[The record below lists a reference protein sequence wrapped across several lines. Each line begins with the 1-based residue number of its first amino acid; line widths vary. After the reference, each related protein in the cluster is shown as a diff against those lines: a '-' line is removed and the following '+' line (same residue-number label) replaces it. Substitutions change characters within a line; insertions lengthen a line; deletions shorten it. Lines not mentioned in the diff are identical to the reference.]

1 MSAMN
6 RHQLKWLPALAF
18 AMLLSTVGEAQADA
32 SSPPEATSATTLV
45 ELLRSVRQEAEDASG
60 RNAERLR
67 RFTENRDQRR
77 EMLATIERELAAEE
91 QRSVSLG
98 NRFDENEKALQELQ
112 ERLTIRIGNFGELF
126 GVVRQMAGDAKGAL
140 DASLISAQKPGRGE
154 SAGEI
159 AQARELPGIA
169 ELKTLQVLLLEEMIE
184 SAAVVRFSARFT
196 DAAGVLGEGELVRVG
211 AFNLVHGNQFIDFE
225 ADTGDLQVLPRQPA
239 GRFRDLARDLYEAT
253 EGPVAMAVDPTRGQ
267 LLGLLIQTPSLMER
281 VRQGSYVG
289 YTIIAMGLVGLV
301 IALWRMAVL
310 QRVRRAVLAQLRASE
325 ADEGNPL
332 GRILAAHEASRDKTL
347 DALSLTLDEAIM
359 RETPALERYQGII
372 KVFAALA
379 PLLGLLGTVVG
390 MILTFQQLTL
400 FGTGDPKLMA
410 GGISQALMTTVLG
423 LVVAIPLILLHSLVS
438 STSRALVEIL
448 EEQSV
453 GLVARRADDQTA
465 GQ

>member
-1 MSAMN
+1 MKGY
-6 RHQLKWLPALAF
+6 QVKGLPLLVF
-18 AMLLSTVGEAQADA
+18 AMLVSSPGAAQDDA
-32 SSPPEATSATTLV
+32 SGESGAASATTLT
-45 ELLRSVRQEAEDASG
+45 ELLQSVRREAQDASG
-60 RNAERLR
+60 RNAERLQ
-67 RFTENRDQRR
+67 RFTDNRDQRR

-91 QRSVSLG
+91 RRSVSLG

-126 GVVRQMAGDAKGAL
+126 GVVRQVAGDTKGVL
-140 DASLISAQKPGRGE
+140 DASLVSAQKPGRGE
-154 SAGEI
+154 MAGEV
-159 AQARELPGIA
+159 AQSRELPGIA

-184 SAAVVRFSARFT
+184 SARVARFSTPFT
-196 DAAGVLGEGELVRVG
+196 DAAGVLGEGELVRIG
-211 AFNLVHGNQFIDFE
+211 AFNLVHENQFIDFE

-239 GRFRDLARDLYEAT
+239 GRFRDLAEDLYAAT

-267 LLGLLIQTPSLMER
+267 LLGLLIQTPNLMER
-281 VRQGSYVG
+281 VQQGSYVG
-289 YTIIAMGLVGLV
+289 YTIIAMGLAGLI

-332 GRILAAHEASRDKTL
+332 GRILAAYETSRDKTL

-359 RETPALERYQGII
+359 RETPPLERYQGII

-453 GLVARRADDQTA
+453 GLVARRADD
-465 GQ
+465 

>member
-1 MSAMN
+1 MID
-6 RHQLKWLPALAF
+6 HELKWLPPLAF
-18 AMLLSTVGEAQADA
+18 AMLLSTVGEAQTDA
-32 SSPPEATSATTLV
+32 SSASGATDAPTLT
-45 ELLRSVRQEAEDASG
+45 ELLQSVRREAEDASG
-60 RNAERLR
+60 RNAERLQ

-77 EMLATIERELAAEE
+77 EMLTTIERELAAEE
-91 QRSVSLG
+91 RRSVSLA

-126 GVVRQMAGDAKGAL
+126 GVVRQVAGDTKGAL

-154 SAGEI
+154 MAGEI
-159 AQARELPGIA
+159 AQARELPGIP
-169 ELKTLQVLLLEEMIE
+169 ELKTLQILLLEEMIE
-184 SAAVVRFSARFT
+184 SGAVVRFNTAFT

-239 GRFRDLARDLYEAT
+239 GRFRDSAQDLYEAT

-281 VRQGSYVG
+281 VQQGSYVG
-289 YTIIAMGLVGLV
+289 YTIIAMGLAGLI

-310 QRVRRAVLAQLRASE
+310 QRVRRAVLAQLRTSE

-332 GRILAAHEASRDKTL
+332 GRILAAYETSRDKTL

-453 GLVARRADDQTA
+453 GLVARRADDETV

>member
-1 MSAMN
+1 MAM
-6 RHQLKWLPALAF
+6 RKPMLPANPSQPAKLRP
-18 AMLLSTVGEAQADA
+18 S
-32 SSPPEATSATTLV
+32 SATTLT
-45 ELLRSVRQEAEDASG
+45 ELLQSVRREAEDAGG
-60 RNAERLR
+60 RNAERLQ
-67 RFTENRDQRR
+67 RFTDNRDQRR
-77 EMLATIERELAAEE
+77 EMLANVERELAAEE
-91 QRSVSLG
+91 RRSTSLG

-126 GVVRQMAGDAKGAL
+126 GVVRQVAGDAKGVL
-140 DASLISAQKPGRGE
+140 DASLVSAQKPGRGDT
-154 SAGEI
+154 AGEI
-159 AQARELPGIA
+159 AQSRELPGIP

-184 SAAVVRFSARFT
+184 SAGVVRFDAQFT
-196 DAAGVLGEGELVRVG
+196 DAAGVQTQGELVRVG
-211 AFNLVHGNQFIDFE
+211 SFNLVHGNQFIDFQ

-239 GRFRDLARDLYEAT
+239 GRFRNLAEGVYEAT

-267 LLGLLIQTPSLMER
+267 LLGLLIQTPDLMER
-281 VRQGSYVG
+281 IQQGSYVG
-289 YTIIAMGLVGLV
+289 YTIIAMGLAGLI
-301 IALWRMAVL
+301 IALWRLAVL
-310 QRVRRAVLAQLRASE
+310 QRVRRAVTAQLRSSE

-332 GRILAAHEASRDKTL
+332 GRIIGAYEKSRDKTL

-423 LVVAIPLILLHSLVS
+423 LIVAIPLILLHSLVS
-438 STSRALVEIL
+438 STSRGLVEIL

-453 GLVARRADDQTA
+453 GLIARRADD
-465 GQ
+465 G

>member
-6 RHQLKWLPALAF
+6 RHQLKWLPPLAF
-18 AMLLSTVGEAQADA
+18 VMLLSTVGEAQTDA
-32 SSPPEATSATTLV
+32 SNEPGATDAPTLT
-45 ELLRSVRQEAEDASG
+45 ELLQSVRREAENASG
-60 RNAERLR
+60 RNTERLQ

-91 QRSVSLG
+91 RRSVSLA

-126 GVVRQMAGDAKGAL
+126 GVVRQVAGDTKGAL

-154 SAGEI
+154 MAGEI
-159 AQARELPGIA
+159 AQARELPGIP
-169 ELKTLQVLLLEEMIE
+169 ELKALQVLLLEEMIE
-184 SAAVVRFSARFT
+184 SGAVVRFNTDFT

-239 GRFRDLARDLYEAT
+239 GRFRDLAQDLYQAT

-281 VRQGSYVG
+281 VQQGSYVG
-289 YTIIAMGLVGLV
+289 YTIIAMGLAGLI

-310 QRVRRAVLAQLRASE
+310 QRVRRAVLAQLRTSE

-332 GRILAAHEASRDKTL
+332 GRILAAYEASRDKTL

-453 GLVARRADDQTA
+453 GLVARRADE
-465 GQ
+465 

>member
-1 MSAMN
+1 MGAMN

-18 AMLLSTVGEAQADA
+18 VMLLSTVGEAQTDA
-32 SSPPEATSATTLV
+32 SNEPGATAAPTLV
-45 ELLRSVRQEAEDASG
+45 ELLQSVRREAENASG
-60 RNAERLR
+60 RNAERLQ

-91 QRSVSLG
+91 RRSVSLA

-126 GVVRQMAGDAKGAL
+126 GVVRQVAGDTKGAL

-154 SAGEI
+154 MAGEI
-159 AQARELPGIA
+159 AQARELPGIP

-184 SAAVVRFSARFT
+184 SGAVVRFNTEFT

-211 AFNLVHGNQFIDFE
+211 AFNLVQGNQFIDFE

-239 GRFRDLARDLYEAT
+239 GRFRDLAQDLYDAT
-253 EGPVAMAVDPTRGQ
+253 EGSVAMAVDPTRGQ

-281 VRQGSYVG
+281 VQQGSYVG
-289 YTIIAMGLVGLV
+289 YTIIAMGLAGLI

-310 QRVRRAVLAQLRASE
+310 QRVRRAVLAQLRTSE

-332 GRILAAHEASRDKTL
+332 GRILAAYETSRDKTL

-453 GLVARRADDQTA
+453 GLVARRADE
-465 GQ
+465 

>member
-1 MSAMN
+1 MSIQ
-6 RHQLKWLPALAF
+6 QLKWLPLLAF
-18 AMLLSTVGEAQADA
+18 AMLLIADGNAQTDA
-32 SSPPEATSATTLV
+32 SGESEPASEIAPSSATTLT
-45 ELLRSVRQEAEDASG
+45 ELLQSVRREAEDAGG
-60 RNAERLR
+60 RNAERLQ
-67 RFTENRDQRR
+67 RFTDNRDQRL
-77 EMLATIERELAAEE
+77 EMLANVERELAAEE
-91 QRSVSLG
+91 RRSTSLG

-126 GVVRQMAGDAKGAL
+126 GVVRQVAGDAKGVL
-140 DASLISAQKPGRGE
+140 DASLVSAQKPGRGDT
-154 SAGEI
+154 AGEI
-159 AQARELPGIA
+159 AQSRELPGIP

-184 SAAVVRFSARFT
+184 SAGVVRFDAQFT
-196 DAAGVLGEGELVRVG
+196 DAAGVQTQGELVRVG
-211 AFNLVHGNQFIDFE
+211 SFNLVHGNQFIDFQ

-239 GRFRDLARDLYEAT
+239 GRFRNLAEGVYEAT

-267 LLGLLIQTPSLMER
+267 LLGLLIQTPDLMER
-281 VRQGSYVG
+281 IQQGSYVG
-289 YTIIAMGLVGLV
+289 YTIIAMGLAGLI
-301 IALWRMAVL
+301 IALWRLAVL
-310 QRVRRAVLAQLRASE
+310 QRVRRAVTAQLRSSE

-332 GRILAAHEASRDKTL
+332 GRIIGAYEKSRDKTL

-423 LVVAIPLILLHSLVS
+423 LIVAIPLILLHSLVS
-438 STSRALVEIL
+438 STSRGLVEIL

-453 GLVARRADDQTA
+453 GLIARRADD
-465 GQ
+465 G

>member
-1 MSAMN
+1 MSAMT
-6 RHQLKWLPALAF
+6 RHQLKWLLPLAF
-18 AMLLSTVGEAQADA
+18 VMLLSTVGEAQTDA
-32 SSPPEATSATTLV
+32 SNEPGATDAPTLV
-45 ELLRSVRQEAEDASG
+45 ELLQSVRREAENASG
-60 RNAERLR
+60 RNAERLQ

-91 QRSVSLG
+91 RRSVSLA

-126 GVVRQMAGDAKGAL
+126 GVVRQVAGDTKGAL

-154 SAGEI
+154 MAGEI
-159 AQARELPGIA
+159 AQARELPGIP

-184 SAAVVRFSARFT
+184 SGAVVRFNTEFT

-211 AFNLVHGNQFIDFE
+211 AFNLVQGNQFIDFE

-239 GRFRDLARDLYEAT
+239 GRFRDLAQDLYDAT
-253 EGPVAMAVDPTRGQ
+253 EGSVAMAVDPTRGQ

-281 VRQGSYVG
+281 VQQGSYVG
-289 YTIIAMGLVGLV
+289 YTIIAMGLAGLI

-310 QRVRRAVLAQLRASE
+310 QRVRRAVLAQLRTSE

-332 GRILAAHEASRDKTL
+332 GRILAAYETSRDKTL

-453 GLVARRADDQTA
+453 GLVARRADE
-465 GQ
+465 

>member
-1 MSAMN
+1 MN
-6 RHQLKWLPALAF
+6 RQQLRWLPLLAF
-18 AMLLSTVGEAQADA
+18 AMLLSTFGDAQTDA
-32 SSPPEATSATTLV
+32 SDESESASEIVPNSAMKLT
-45 ELLRSVRQEAEDASG
+45 ELLQSVRREAEDAGG
-60 RNAERLR
+60 RNTERLR

-77 EMLATIERELAAEE
+77 EMLANVERELAAEE
-91 QRSVSLG
+91 RRSLSLG

-126 GVVRQMAGDAKGAL
+126 GVVRQVAGDAKGVL

-154 SAGEI
+154 MAGEI
-159 AQARELPGIA
+159 AQSRELPGIS

-184 SAAVVRFSARFT
+184 SARVVRFSTRFT
-196 DAAGVLGEGELVRVG
+196 DAAGVVTEGELVRVG

-225 ADTGDLQVLPRQPA
+225 PDTGDLQVLPRQPA
-239 GRFRDLARDLYEAT
+239 GRFRDLAEGVYEAT

-267 LLGLLIQTPSLMER
+267 LLGLLVQTPNLMER
-281 VRQGSYVG
+281 IQQGSYVG
-289 YTIIAMGLVGLV
+289 YTIIAMGLAGLIV
-301 IALWRMAVL
+301 ALWRMAVL

-332 GRILAAHEASRDKTL
+332 GRILAAYEKSRDKTL

-359 RETPALERYQGII
+359 RETPALDRYQGII

-423 LVVAIPLILLHSLVS
+423 LIVAIPLILLHSLVS

-453 GLVARRADDQTA
+453 GLVARRAGD
-465 GQ
+465 

>member
-1 MSAMN
+1 MSIQ
-6 RHQLKWLPALAF
+6 QLKWLPLLAF
-18 AMLLSTVGEAQADA
+18 AMLLIADGNAQTDA
-32 SSPPEATSATTLV
+32 SGESEPASEIAPSSATTLT
-45 ELLRSVRQEAEDASG
+45 ELLQSVRREAEDAGG
-60 RNAERLR
+60 RNAERLQ
-67 RFTENRDQRR
+67 RFTDNRDQRL
-77 EMLATIERELAAEE
+77 EMLANVERELAAEE
-91 QRSVSLG
+91 RRSTSLG

-126 GVVRQMAGDAKGAL
+126 GVVRQVAGDAKGVL
-140 DASLISAQKPGRGE
+140 DASLVSAQKPGRGDT
-154 SAGEI
+154 AGEI
-159 AQARELPGIA
+159 AQSRELPGIP

-184 SAAVVRFSARFT
+184 SAGVVRFDAQFT
-196 DAAGVLGEGELVRVG
+196 DAAGVQTQGELVRVG
-211 AFNLVHGNQFIDFE
+211 SFNLVHGNQFIDFQ

-239 GRFRDLARDLYEAT
+239 GRFRNLAEGVYEAT

-267 LLGLLIQTPSLMER
+267 LLGLLIQTPDLMER
-281 VRQGSYVG
+281 IQQGSYVG
-289 YTIIAMGLVGLV
+289 YTIIAMGLAGLI
-301 IALWRMAVL
+301 IALWRLAVL
-310 QRVRRAVLAQLRASE
+310 QRVRRAVTAQLRSSE

-332 GRILAAHEASRDKTL
+332 GRIIGAYEKSRDKTL
-347 DALSLTLDEAIM
+347 DALSLTLDEVIM

-423 LVVAIPLILLHSLVS
+423 LIVAIPLILLHSLVS
-438 STSRALVEIL
+438 STSRGLVEIL

-453 GLVARRADDQTA
+453 GLIARRADD
-465 GQ
+465 G

>member
-1 MSAMN
+1 MTGH
-6 RHQLKWLPALAF
+6 RLKWLPMLVF
-18 AMLLSTVGEAQADA
+18 ATLVSFPGAAQTDA
-32 SSPPEATSATTLV
+32 SGESGAANATTLT
-45 ELLRSVRQEAEDASG
+45 ELLQSVRREADDASG

-67 RFTENRDQRR
+67 RFTENRDRRR

-91 QRSVSLG
+91 RRSVSLG

-126 GVVRQMAGDAKGAL
+126 GVVRQVAGDTKGVI

-154 SAGEI
+154 TAGEV
-159 AQARELPGIA
+159 AQSRELPGIS

-184 SAAVVRFSARFT
+184 SARVVRFSTPFT
-196 DAAGVLGEGELVRVG
+196 DAAGVLGEGELVRIG
-211 AFNLVHGNQFIDFE
+211 AFNLVHENQFIDFE

-239 GRFRDLARDLYEAT
+239 GRYRDLAEDLYAAT

-267 LLGLLIQTPSLMER
+267 LLGLLIQTPNLMER
-281 VRQGSYVG
+281 VQQGSYVG
-289 YTIIAMGLVGLV
+289 YTIIAMGLAGLI

-332 GRILAAHEASRDKTL
+332 GRILAAYETSRDKTL

-359 RETPALERYQGII
+359 RETPPLERYQGII

-438 STSRALVEIL
+438 SASRALVEIL

-453 GLVARRADDQTA
+453 GLVARRADDQTL
-465 GQ
+465 GG

>member
-6 RHQLKWLPALAF
+6 RHQLKWPPALAF
-18 AMLLSTVGEAQADA
+18 AMLLSTVGEAQTDA
-32 SSPPEATSATTLV
+32 SSASEATSATTLV
-45 ELLRSVRQEAEDASG
+45 ELLRSVRREAENASG

-91 QRSVSLG
+91 RRSVSLG
-98 NRFDENEKALQELQ
+98 NRFDENERALQELQ

-126 GVVRQMAGDAKGAL
+126 GVVRQVAGDAKGAL

-154 SAGEI
+154 MAGVI
-159 AQARELPGIA
+159 ARSRELPGIA
-169 ELKTLQVLLLEEMIE
+169 ELKALQVLLLEEMIE
-184 SAAVVRFSARFT
+184 SGAVVRFNTDFT

-239 GRFRDLARDLYEAT
+239 GRFRDLAQDLYEAT

-281 VRQGSYVG
+281 VQQGSYVG
-289 YTIIAMGLVGLV
+289 YTIIAMGLAGIV

>member
-1 MSAMN
+1 MIVY
-6 RHQLKWLPALAF
+6 RRKWRTLLVF
-18 AMLLSTVGEAQADA
+18 AMLVSSFGEAQTDA
-32 SSPPEATSATTLV
+32 SAESETANATTLT
-45 ELLRSVRQEAEDASG
+45 ELLQSVRREAEDASG
-60 RNAERLR
+60 RNAERLQ

-77 EMLATIERELAAEE
+77 EMLAAIERELAAEE
-91 QRSVSLG
+91 RRSVSLG

-126 GVVRQMAGDAKGAL
+126 GVVRQVAGDTKGAL
-140 DASLISAQKPGRGE
+140 DASLITAQKPGRGE
-154 SAGEI
+154 VAGEV
-159 AQARELPGIA
+159 AQSRELPGIS

-184 SAAVVRFSARFT
+184 SARVVRFSTPFT
-196 DAAGVLGEGELVRVG
+196 DAAGVLGEGELVRIG
-211 AFNLVHGNQFIDFE
+211 AFNLVHENQFIDFE

-239 GRFRDLARDLYEAT
+239 GRFRDLAQDLYEAT

-267 LLGLLIQTPSLMER
+267 LLGLLIQAPSLMER
-281 VRQGSYVG
+281 IQQGSYVG
-289 YTIIAMGLVGLV
+289 YTIIAMGLAGLIV
-301 IALWRMAVL
+301 ALWRMVVL
-310 QRVRRAVLAQLRASE
+310 QRVRRSVLAQMRASE

-332 GRILAAHEASRDKTL
+332 GRILAAYETSRDKTL

-372 KVFAALA
+372 RVFAALA

-448 EEQSV
+448 EEQSI

-465 GQ
+465 GR